1 MVLYFHTRI
10 SGSKQQ
16 QLKWFLPYMTAELKQ
31 MQILYQQCHHNDS
44 CASSCPSLCLE
55 HGGSAPA
62 AVCHWDHRQVTCD
75 PCRVAEGKRGPNREI
90 LLPCDQILWAARWK
104 MRIIL
109 SYIYLLKHLRKESQ
123 VSGRRRAHGSSAAGS
138 VLGTGSSSSAMGTAT
153 AHGCTP
159 TLLTALREVLLIPTA
174 PDSAV
179 LCHCKANEKFC
190 CNLYSKH
197 SGIVCILP
205 LPSPPNS
212 EGTKSPHLLV
222 PITKPVCTELNH

>member
-104 MRIIL
+104 IRIIL
-109 SYIYLLKHLRKESQ
+109 SYIYLLKHLRKEK
-123 VSGRRRAHGSSAAGS
+123 SGFRPPPGTRQQRRRHRAGDGQQQHCHGHRHGSRLHPDSPDGTQGSAAHPNCPRF
-138 VLGTGSSSSAMGTAT
+138 SSAVS
-153 AHGCTP
+153 
-159 TLLTALREVLLIPTA
+159 L
-174 PDSAV
+174 
-179 LCHCKANEKFC
+179 
-190 CNLYSKH
+190 
-197 SGIVCILP
+197 
-205 LPSPPNS
+205 
-212 EGTKSPHLLV
+212 
-222 PITKPVCTELNH
+222 